1 MAKKDETFIASLHT
15 KKNIERK
22 VNSAFL
28 KGALL
33 FCFLLNIALCI
44 TIVII
49 ARLPKTEIP
58 YVIEITKD
66 GNASIIKDA
75 AVTFS
80 KWEPSKT
87 TVMHTLKNYII
98 WLRSIPRDS
107 LVIKE
112 NIKKVYAY
120 SSDRATDYVT
130 SYFSSASPIA
140 ESENIFRRVS
150 VYSAIPV
157 IDKSDIYQV
166 DWNEKDY
173 SHSGTL
179 KNERNYRGMFKIKR
193 YKSENTGQQE
203 QNPLG
208 LYISDIEI
216 TSIQN
221 GGSSYEE

>member
-1 MAKKDETFIASLHT
+1 
-15 KKNIERK
+15 
-22 VNSAFL
+22 
-28 KGALL
+28 
-33 FCFLLNIALCI
+33 
-44 TIVII
+44 
-49 ARLPKTEIP
+49 
-58 YVIEITKD
+58 
-66 GNASIIKDA
+66 
-75 AVTFS
+75 
-80 KWEPSKT
+80 
-87 TVMHTLKNYII
+87 MHTLKNYIN

-120 SSDRATDYVT
+120 SSDRATDYIT